1 MTKFMTV
8 KMGLV
13 LWFSCRTIKIIKPL
27 NTDSWCFSCVIFV
40 GSFWIL
46 EQQSV
51 WRIWPLEGRL
61 VFKISP
67 CGCRTRRR
75 WAPRSSRNMISTLKG
90 LRSRDRRVVDF
101 FGWNRV
107 GPKHFPYEGLI
118 HPIALDLCAA
128 KNLSNMNIL
137 ESFCMTFQLRKMIKR
152 AQKVCW

>member
-13 LWFSCRTIKIIKPL
+13 LWFSCRNIKPL
-27 NTDSWCFSCVIFV
+27 NTCSVFLMCNFCWVVLDSRKKI
-40 GSFWIL
+40 
-46 EQQSV
+46 QSV
-51 WRIWPLEGRL
+51 WGRIWPFLRGVWCSR
-61 VFKISP
+61 S
-67 CGCRTRRR
+67 RR

-90 LRSRDRRVVDF
+90 LRSRRTESWSF
-101 FGWNRV
+101 FGETGWV
-107 GPKHFPYEGLI
+107 WTKHFPYEGLI
-118 HPIALDLCAA
+118 HPITLDLSAA